1 MWPLARGVLTL
12 AVKLLSD
19 LDLDGLLKRIAR
31 AFFFTSDMSFLPGL
45 DEELKGCLDL
55 AYMVAL

>member
-31 AFFFTSDMSFLPGL
+31 AFVRVDITIFL
-45 DEELKGCLDL
+45 
-55 AYMVAL
+55 YI